1 MIHIYVKLWIF
12 EKRSGTS
19 LSTTFLYEFSTKI
32 FPILYSILW
41 PNFIVWLAL
50 LLQILGN
57 VHIALVSLP
66 VDDIINFEIDC
77 MSLSCHIRVSEWIT
91 LYSCLNVKEL
101 LAQNSCNIWS
111 LSDSNGIQT
120 HNHFVSK
127 KTLNHLVKLAK
138 WLSCVVSTHLHDAF
152 DCMLLS
158 CHVRVSEWI
167 YTL

>member
-101 LAQNSCNIWS
+101 LAQNRREIWS
-111 LSDSNGIQT
+111 LSDCNWTRT
-120 HNHFVSK
+120 HNHLVRK
-127 KTLNHLVKLAK
+127 RTLNHLVKLAK
-138 WLSCVVSTHLHDAF
+138 WLSCVVSTHLYDAF

>member
-1 MIHIYVKLWIF
+1 MASPL
-12 EKRSGTS
+12 
-19 LSTTFLYEFSTKI
+19 FSI

-41 PNFIVWLAL
+41 PNFILWLAL

-57 VHIALVSLP
+57 VHIALVSLQS
-66 VDDIINFEIDC
+66 DDIINFEIDC
-77 MSLSCHIRVSEWIT
+77 MSLSCHMRASEWIT

-101 LAQNSCNIWS
+101 LAQNRCNIWS
-111 LSDSNGIQT
+111 LSDSNGTQT

-127 KTLNHLVKLAK
+127 QTLNHLVKLAK
-138 WLSCVVSTHLHDAF
+138 WLSYVVSTHLYDVF

-158 CHVRVSEWI
+158 CHVRISEWI